1 MESNFMGGSSDD
13 LQTPFEKHQQNLKSE
28 SDMYRHFERYNLE
41 LVIKDINVDFVDEEE
56 IKSEQASMIVFTAG
70 VSVIAKLVYDSY
82 NSHEQLGY
90 GTAKSD
96 SRGKA
101 ILEAKRKAIEDA
113 SIRCSKMFGDIH
125 SGHTQS
131 KKQQQLQKQ
140 QSSTVNKQR

>member
-1 MESNFMGGSSDD
+1 MERNAPTNDD
-13 LQTPFEKHQQNLKSE
+13 SHLQTPFEKHQQHLKTE
-28 SDMYRHFERYNLE
+28 SDMYRHFERYHLE

-90 GTAKSD
+90 GTASGD

-101 ILEAKRKAIEDA
+101 ILDAKRKAIEDA

-125 SGHTQS
+125 SGHAQLM
-131 KKQQQLQKQ
+131 QQQKQ
-140 QSSTVNKQR
+140 AATTQHR